1 MLKIKIPLERTS
13 TGTIT
18 KDSVLTYKIT
28 TEPFKEELTILFEV
42 YNSLEDLMAGK
53 TPVNDLTVF
62 TRDGKV
68 MRGLKYTPSESILQ
82 DFSGSSFINL
92 TDLVVKEAVEAEFLG
107 GDTCE
112 PIGTGQ

>member
-28 TEPFKEELTILFEV
+28 TEPFKEELTILFDV
-42 YNSLEDLMAGK
+42 YNSLEDLKAGK
-53 TPVNDLTVF
+53 TPVNDLDKF

-68 MRGLKYTPSESILQ
+68 MRGVKYSPSETILQ
-82 DFSGSSFINL
+82 DFSGSNFVDL
-92 TDLVVKEAVEAEFLG
+92 TDLVVKEAIEVEFLG
-107 GDTCE
+107 GETCE
-112 PIGTGQ
+112 CIGTGE